1 MEYQEFKKCIMIEGD
16 GKRTVIYDENGRHF
30 DRLAEKFFSIYDMRE
45 KEIEFENL
53 KGDIESGVCWGEY
66 REFLEEYKF
75 WKDAEN
81 IETLTF
87 EYEL

>member
-1 MEYQEFKKCIMIEGD
+1 MIDGD
-16 GKRTVIYDENGRHF
+16 GKRTVIYDENGSHF
-30 DRLAEKFFSIYDMRE
+30 DRLAEKFFSSYSGA

-53 KGDIESGVCWGEY
+53 KSDIENGVCYGEY